1 MSDFLAIAAVRGKVL
16 HLVDWDRPCWFLADK
31 PEGDRLIPDP
41 DSILTD
47 ALLFFSFADFD
58 MPFDLFAGKRNKNKV
73 FEMRDAHDFHSLDE
87 ARKIIRGKKEPFV
100 LLAHFGTLE
109 ENIRIE
115 IEEFSTPILTAP
127 IDVDK
132 ANAYGIG

>member
-58 MPFDLFAGKRNKNKV
+58 MPLDLFAGKRNRNKV

-87 ARKIIRGKKEPFV
+87 ARGIIRGRKEPFV
-100 LLAHFGTLE
+100 LLAHFGKLDELIQKDIQLHKTK
-109 ENIRIE
+109 IM
-115 IEEFSTPILTAP
+115 TAQ
-127 IDVDK
+127 IKV
-132 ANAYGIG
+132 

>member
-16 HLVDWDRPCWFLADK
+16 HLVDWDRPCWFLADN

-47 ALLFFSFADFD
+47 ALLFYSFADFD

-73 FEMRDAHDFHSLDE
+73 FEMKDSHDFHSLDE
-87 ARKIIRGKKEPFV
+87 ARRTIRGRKEPFV
-100 LLAHFGTLE
+100 LLAHFGQLDELIQKDIQLHKT
-109 ENIRIE
+109 NIM
-115 IEEFSTPILTAP
+115 TAQ
-127 IDVDK
+127 IRV
-132 ANAYGIG
+132 